1 MLGLRNEGHVL
12 IIGKEKLLVVAYE
25 QTERE
30 EEWGVEV
37 DASFSNKTSGNI
49 PAEEWVIYEHQ

>member
-1 MLGLRNEGHVL
+1 M
-12 IIGKEKLLVVAYE
+12 VAYE